1 MENEMKA
8 SVVDLR
14 YKMND
19 ILKALDRNEKITIL
33 YHGKIKGI
41 ISPIFNKK
49 NKKVCEHHFYG
60 MYKKDKTTVEQEM
73 DDLRRNRYNDI

>member
-1 MENEMKA
+1 MKA

-33 YHGKIKGI
+33 YHGKKKGEIIPVIKTNNLKVSQHPFFGI
-41 ISPIFNKK
+41 NSDNKDSVK
-49 NKKVCEHHFYG
+49 SQ
-60 MYKKDKTTVEQEM
+60 MDK
-73 DDLRRNRYNDI
+73 LRNRRHNDI

>member
-1 MENEMKA
+1 MKA
-8 SVVDLR
+8 SIVDLR

-41 ISPIFNKK
+41 ISPILNKK
-49 NKKVCEHHFYG
+49 NKKVRDHRFFG
-60 MYKKDKTTVEQEM
+60 MYENNKKSVAQEM
-73 DDLRRNRYNDI
+73 DDLRQSRYHDI